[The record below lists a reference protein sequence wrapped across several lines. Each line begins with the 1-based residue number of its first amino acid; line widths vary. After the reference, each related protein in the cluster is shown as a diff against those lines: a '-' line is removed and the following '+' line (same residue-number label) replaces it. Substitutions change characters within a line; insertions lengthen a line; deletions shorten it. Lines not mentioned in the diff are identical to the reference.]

1 MEQHSLILSNEAKN
15 ALLKV
20 MDVFEYG
27 NFLMTLADV
36 RSKMGEVKSDNPTIK
51 CARLTETAKIPIK
64 GTEGAA
70 CYDLFADEIE
80 KISEDLYLVRF
91 NVVFDFPKDLS
102 LDLIPRSSLSKTGFI
117 LANCYGIGDS
127 DYKQGYMAY
136 YRAFPNGVEKVCY
149 TTNMPHII
157 KETFKLT
164 YPPFPYKVG
173 ERCLQARFMPVNG
186 IIEEIELVEF
196 NTETKR
202 QGGFGSTGK

>member
-1 MEQHSLILSNEAKN
+1 MKHNLILSNEAKN

-36 RSKMGEVKSDNPTIK
+36 RKKMGFEVKSETIIK
-51 CARLTETAKIPIK
+51 CARLTETAKIPVK

-80 KISEDLYLVRF
+80 KISDDLYLVRF

-136 YRAFPNGVEKVCY
+136 YRAFPNGLEY
-149 TTNMPHII
+149 TKDFTDAI
-157 KETFKLT
+157 KLT

-173 ERCLQARFMPVNG
+173 ERCLQARFMPVSG

>member
-36 RSKMGEVKSDNPTIK
+36 RDKMGFNEFKSETTIK
-51 CARLTETAKIPIK
+51 CARLTETAKLPIK
-64 GTEGAA
+64 GTDGAA
-70 CYDLFADEIE
+70 CFDLFADEIE
-80 KISEDLYLVRF
+80 KVSDDLYLVKF

-136 YRAFPNGVEKVCY
+136 YRAMPNGVELSIDGV
-149 TTNMPHII
+149 
-157 KETFKLT
+157 KLT

-173 ERCLQARFMPVNG
+173 ERCLQARFMPVTG
-186 IIEEIELVEF
+186 IVEEISLEEF
-196 NTETKR
+196 NFETKR
-202 QGGFGSTGK
+202 KGGFGSTGK

>member
-1 MEQHSLILSNEAKN
+1 MEQKHSLVLSREAKN
-15 ALLKV
+15 ALLQT
-20 MDVFEYG
+20 MGVFEYS

-36 RSKMGEVKSDNPTIK
+36 RDKMGFNEFEPEFKSNTTIK
-51 CARLTETAKIPIK
+51 CARLTETAKLPIK

-70 CYDLFADEIE
+70 CFDLFADEIE
-80 KISEDLYLVRF
+80 KISDDLYLVKF

-136 YRAFPNGVEKVCY
+136 YRAFPNGVELSIDDV
-149 TTNMPHII
+149 
-157 KETFKLT
+157 KLT

-173 ERCLQARFMPVNG
+173 ERCLQARFMPVTG
-186 IIEEIELVEF
+186 IVEEISLEEF
-196 NTETKR
+196 NFETKR
-202 QGGFGSTGK
+202 KGGFGSTGK